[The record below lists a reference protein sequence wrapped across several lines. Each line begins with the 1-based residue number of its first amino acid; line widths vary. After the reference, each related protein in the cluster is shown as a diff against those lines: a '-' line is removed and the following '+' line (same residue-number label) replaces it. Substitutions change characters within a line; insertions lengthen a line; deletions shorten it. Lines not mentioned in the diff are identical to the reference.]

1 MKQEKEDT
9 QIENLESTSEYSSRK
24 KLETCVENM
33 EQKLEKKRIRNDL
46 IQFAISISFA
56 IFLIIIFLL
65 QI

>member
-1 MKQEKEDT
+1 MKREKEDT
-9 QIENLESTSEYSSRK
+9 HLESTSEYSSRK

-56 IFLIIIFLL
+56 IFLIIIFFL